1 MTNTIVSLLQALFS
15 LVENHI
21 DLTGDTSAYE
31 VYDDN
36 NNVIGYKG
44 TLTHSSDGI
53 LVGIRVITP
62 ENFNDEALAT
72 ANIAMT
78 DVESGSILNL
88 CVTAHASISESS
100 DKDSTFVIGDVCGD
114 TIYNDSRII
123 NALMSIIKWTYEEGW
138 GEDCFVP
145 RFHPHGRRC
154 YTDDHEDCAESIA
167 SAIADAVNVVE

>member
-21 DLTGDTSAYE
+21 DLTGDTSRFE
-31 VYDDN
+31 VYDEN

-62 ENFNDEALAT
+62 ENFNDDVIAT
-72 ANIAMT
+72 ADIAMT
-78 DVESGSILNL
+78 DTETGSIMSMHI
-88 CVTAHASISESS
+88 AASASVSESS
-100 DKDSTFVIGDVCGD
+100 DSTFILDNECGD
-114 TIYNDSRII
+114 IGYNDSRII

-138 GEDCFVP
+138 GDDSFVP
-145 RFHPHGRRC
+145 RFYPHGSRC
-154 YTDDHEDCAESIA
+154 SAEDYDDYDDAESIA
-167 SAIADAVNVVE
+167 SAIADAANEVE